1 MHKFDLNRIQFY
13 SIDDLASGDNL
24 SKAEPI
30 LQDKVKKVYEDINDI
45 IELYNIKKYI
55 DNEMYLKLW
64 TEKDIST
71 YKSKV
76 IEYGKIVGL
85 FMSKIN
91 SSNVCSYFE
100 QLIYKYTNSFWEL
113 VNNQKIYKQIP
124 AEDFT
129 FILSSNPHEI
139 RNILCNK
146 DLVLYYQNTLRF
158 FLLNY
163 PQSAE
168 ILISIYEGQNDM
180 HSKEMYLPKTLTIQD
195 KENIIS
201 QYLES
206 KDSNLN
212 YFKLI
217 QQARD
222 RNDFKI
228 SPKTRLKAKQRYK
241 EEHDRLFEGRTDRS
255 LKYGVSVTFS
265 EKIDKIKQGKIE
277 NNICNYS
284 YNLNFIKR
292 NNDNYSLFY
301 NFKLLFEYM
310 DEQGRVNLISRKN
323 DLGLVEKIAGIH
335 SQNEYMVGI
344 AFNLTEMTSHAQ
356 IIVYHKL
363 LDNLGYSLEKVIEAV
378 FTTIFSQKYN
388 FADNARIMMPIINI
402 SYLERVRL
410 LAPEF
415 ESVLKQY
422 KLFVEEG
429 RIDFDLLQI
438 VSSPCTIK
446 EIPSLVPNKYIY
458 LNEEN
463 NEIVGCSNLFFSDQ
477 SGLSYVSPFK
487 NKKYTCLFDLIIN
500 EQVNYNNYKNYQKSK
515 IDYLI
520 EKNLIFIDNDNFVQI
535 ANYERVLILKDLREN
550 EVASFNYYPS
560 DFQEEVIKMVE
571 EKMLFF
577 DSSLFSKPEQ
587 SYFNYFLNKSEFTN
601 GRDLRNSY
609 LHGTQADP
617 KDVQQH
623 EYAYF
628 TYLKLIVLVLL
639 KIEDDLLISKAINN
653 EK

>member
-13 SIDDLASGDNL
+13 SIGDLASGDNL

-30 LQDKVKKVYEDINDI
+30 LKEKVKNVYEDINDI
-45 IELYNIKKYI
+45 MELYNIKKYI
-55 DNEMYLKLW
+55 DNEVYLKVW
-64 TEKDIST
+64 TEKDINT

-91 SSNVCSYFE
+91 SANVCVYFE
-100 QLIYKYTNSFWEL
+100 QLIHGYTNSFWEL

-124 AEDFT
+124 AENFAS
-129 FILSSNPHEI
+129 ILSSNPHEI
-139 RNILCNK
+139 RSILCHK
-146 DLVLYYQNTLRF
+146 DLVAYYKNVLQI

-168 ILISIYEGQNDM
+168 ILLSIYECQNDVHSRDM
-180 HSKEMYLPKTLTIQD
+180 HLPKTLTIQD
-195 KENIIS
+195 KENIILK
-201 QYLES
+201 YLES
-206 KDSNLN
+206 EDANLN

-222 RNDFKI
+222 RCDFKV

-241 EEHDRLFEGRTDRS
+241 EEHDRLFEGRINSS
-255 LKYGVSVTFS
+255 LKYGVSVAFS
-265 EKIDKIKQGKIE
+265 EGMDKIKQGEIE
-277 NNICNYS
+277 DNICNYS
-284 YNLNFIKR
+284 YNGNFIKR
-292 NNDNYSLFY
+292 NNDNYSLFH

-310 DEQGRVNLISRKN
+310 DEQGRIDLISKKN
-323 DLGLVEKIAGIH
+323 DLGLLEKIAGVH

-344 AFNLTEMTSHAQ
+344 AFSLSEMTSHTQ
-356 IIVYHKL
+356 IIAYHKY
-363 LDNLGYSLEKVIEAV
+363 LDNLGCSLENVIEDI

-388 FADNARIMMPIINI
+388 FADNARLMIPINI

-429 RIDFDLLQI
+429 CIDFDLLQI

-446 EIPSLVPNKYIY
+446 EIPSLVSNKYIY

-487 NKKYTCLFDLIIN
+487 DKKYTCFFDLIVN
-500 EQVNYNNYKNYQKSK
+500 ENVDYNNYENYQKTK

-520 EKNLIFIDNDNFVQI
+520 EKNMIFIDNDNFVQI
-535 ANYERVLILKDLREN
+535 ANYERILILKDLREN
-550 EVASFNYYPS
+550 EVASFNYYPPE
-560 DFQEEVIKMVE
+560 FQEEVIKME
-571 EKMLFF
+571 EENMLFF

-587 SYFNYFLNKSEFTN
+587 SYFNYLLNKSEFTN
-601 GRDLRNSY
+601 GIDLRNSY
-609 LHGTQADP
+609 LHGTQANP
-617 KDVQQH
+617 KDIQLHQ
-623 EYAYF
+623 YAYF
-628 TYLKLIVLVLL
+628 VYLKLIVLVLL
-639 KIEDDLLISKAINN
+639 KIEDDLLISHAINN